1 MVDQAVV
8 NSLSV
13 PMLSQSLGGKS
24 NTVDSRYFEP
34 SLTRA
39 SCLLEPKSISPG
51 FPSYNH
57 CNYTLGNSNPR

>member
-24 NTVDSRYFEP
+24 NTVDSQYFEP

-39 SCLLEPKSISPG
+39 S
-51 FPSYNH
+51 
-57 CNYTLGNSNPR
+57 R